1 MRFNFFMPR
10 PRRLLLPTTV
20 LAAGLLLFSCHQE
33 QTGTDTSSDFS
44 GVASDSSRIQLHPQY
59 ARGFEITYRNGYA
72 LLSLHDPQQ
81 EKGTVTQFA
90 LVPRGTRP
98 KITEKCELIEVPL
111 RSVICMTSLQLSNF
125 IALEQTGRV
134 KGITS
139 TRHLRNARMREQLR
153 NGTTHKIGIEGNFD
167 NEVIMSIAPDAIFIS
182 PYKRGGYDALR
193 DVGTPLI
200 PHFGYKET
208 TPLGQA
214 EWIKCI
220 GVLTGCEQQ
229 ADSLFNAIAEHYR
242 QLCELASAV
251 TERPV
256 VFSGEMQGGH
266 WYAVG
271 GRSFLAELFRDAGA
285 DYFLKDDTRSGGVTL
300 DFEEVYSIAATADYW
315 RILNSY
321 DGVFDYEALKAEDA
335 RYADFHAWKSHG
347 VLYCNQREVP
357 FYESTPVQ
365 PDIVLADLIK
375 AFHPELLPDHEPQF
389 YKLLK

>member
-1 MRFNFFMPR
+1 MQVKFSISRYHWLLLAA
-10 PRRLLLPTTV
+10 LLLPACGGHRPAETSPNNAAVTTADS
-20 LAAGLLLFSCHQE
+20 L
-33 QTGTDTSSDFS
+33 
-44 GVASDSSRIQLHPQY
+44 GVQLHPQY
-59 ARGFEITYRNGYA
+59 AQGFETDYREGYV

-90 LVPRGTRP
+90 LVPRGTHP
-98 KITEKCELIEVPL
+98 AVAEPCERIEIPL

-134 KGITS
+134 TGITS
-139 TRHLRNARMREQLR
+139 TRHLRNARMREQLQ
-153 NGTTHKIGIEGNFD
+153 NGQTHKIGIEGNFD
-167 NEVIMSIAPDAIFIS
+167 NEVIMSLAPDAIFIS

-208 TPLGQA
+208 SPLGQA

-220 GVLTGCEQQ
+220 GLLTGCERQ

-242 QLCELASAV
+242 ELCQLTSTVAR
-251 TERPV
+251 RPV

-300 DFEEVYSIAATADYW
+300 DFEEVYAMAAAADYW

-321 DGVFDYEALKAEDA
+321 DGQFDYEALKAEDA
-335 RYADFHAWKSHG
+335 RYADFNAWKSHG

-375 AFHPELLPDHEPQF
+375 AFHPELLPDYEPQF
-389 YKLLK
+389 YKILK